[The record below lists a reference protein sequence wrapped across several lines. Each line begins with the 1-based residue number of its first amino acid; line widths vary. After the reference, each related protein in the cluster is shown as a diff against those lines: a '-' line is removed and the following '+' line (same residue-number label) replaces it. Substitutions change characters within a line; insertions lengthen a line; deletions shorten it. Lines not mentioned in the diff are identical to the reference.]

1 MSQNMPF
8 CLCPFKCKL
17 AGDPAPFS
25 EEGRASKA
33 NALAHRSQQTISR
46 TELRKQ
52 STRIAFIWIFFNR
65 RIALYDR
72 SGSTWRQHQ
81 WKQAET
87 MVALA
92 TLALQSAKKLFQKG
106 NLKTKYEALTLSASD
121 VRARSIALS
130 ESDFAKIQPWNDPRL
145 WGSPVE
151 NNWHDFIDFFSV
163 HFLQKWNLTT
173 VSSAAQMEG
182 VCRAPMSIGASQNTT
197 LVLPLWRCHCI
208 SPVMTDRCFSLR
220 PVSMLIGQRVSQMG
234 GTFPYSDVYLGRNLE
249 SLVLRDCLWFIV
261 IIKQWVGGFLP
272 LQAGCFHTLQ
282 PHNTCVQTPY
292 KRDFCI
298 IGPL

>member
-1 MSQNMPF
+1 MKRLL
-8 CLCPFKCKL
+8 CLDLTFT
-17 AGDPAPFS
+17 
-25 EEGRASKA
+25 
-33 NALAHRSQQTISR
+33 H
-46 TELRKQ
+46 
-52 STRIAFIWIFFNR
+52 
-65 RIALYDR
+65 
-72 SGSTWRQHQ
+72 
-81 WKQAET
+81 
-87 MVALA
+87 
-92 TLALQSAKKLFQKG
+92 
-106 NLKTKYEALTLSASD
+106 EALVL
-121 VRARSIALS
+121 IPLS
-130 ESDFAKIQPWNDPRL
+130 ESDSAKIQPWNDPRL

-151 NNWHDFIDFFSV
+151 NNWHD
-163 HFLQKWNLTT
+163 LTS

-182 VCRAPMSIGASQNTT
+182 VCGAPMSIGASQNTT

-220 PVSMLIGQRVSQMG
+220 PVSMLIGQSVSQMG
-234 GTFPYSDVYLGRNLE
+234 GTFPYDDVYLGRNLE

-282 PHNTCVQTPY
+282 AHNTCVQTPY